1 MGQLFGPII
10 IEHFP
15 NIRNMFELDDFE
27 FLFSK
32 NLHLHDSGKS

>member
-15 NIRNMFELDDFE
+15 NIGNMFELDDFE
-27 FLFSK
+27 VLFPK
-32 NLHLHDSGKS
+32 NLYL